1 MWYEY
6 VIIFSLLLVSI
17 IFLVRYFRKKFTT
30 NECDSGCATCIY
42 KDSTCHP
49 SDQH

>member
-6 VIIFSLLLVSI
+6 VIIFSLLLLSI

-30 NECDSGCATCIY
+30 GACDSDCTTCIY
-42 KDSTCHP
+42 KNNTCQP
-49 SDQH
+49 PQQR